1 MIKCHL
7 SIWIRHM
14 IRVSLNLHCRH
25 VIVLFLDDRGKVF
38 VLWLLSSGR
47 NPNCWRKCCWRKVVE
62 WLDIFTANITQFSL
76 QILGKFALWPFK
88 LIQIGQIICTCNV
101 FSEFCKVHENSN
113 RSISVI
119 YASLQ
124 KGSDSYES
132 TELCCITYSRL
143 FTSFKIYFTLS

>member
-25 VIVLFLDDRGKVF
+25 VIVLFLDDREKVF

-88 LIQIGQIICTCNV
+88 LIQIGQKSFTHLT
-101 FSEFCKVHENSN
+101 FSLNFARCMK
-113 RSISVI
+113 IVI
-119 YASLQ
+119 AQ
-124 KGSDSYES
+124 V
-132 TELCCITYSRL
+132 L
-143 FTSFKIYFTLS
+143 FTHHCKKALIVMKVLSYVA